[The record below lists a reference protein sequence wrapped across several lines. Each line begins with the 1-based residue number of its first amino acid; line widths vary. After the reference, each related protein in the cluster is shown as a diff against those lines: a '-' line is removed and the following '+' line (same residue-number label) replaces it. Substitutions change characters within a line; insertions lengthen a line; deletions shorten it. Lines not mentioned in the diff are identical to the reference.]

1 MKNCKMNMTE
11 NDARKQTKQGSLAYL
26 ASSYLDDIYK
36 LIDKSSK
43 GGFNSCDWFFDENDE
58 YLKCS
63 LVVIENTLYD
73 KGYKTEIVFEDN
85 RDLLRIS
92 W

>member
-1 MKNCKMNMTE
+1 MTA
-11 NDARKQTKQGSLAYL
+11 NDARKQTKQGSLTYL

-58 YLKCS
+58 HFKYCLC
-63 LVVIENTLYD
+63 VIENTLYD
-73 KGYKTEIVFEDN
+73 EGYETKIVFEND
-85 RDLLRIS
+85 RDLLRIY

>member
-1 MKNCKMNMTE
+1 MNITAK
-11 NDARKQTKQGSLAYL
+11 DARKQTKQGSLACL
-26 ASSYLDDIYK
+26 ALSYLDDIYK

-58 YLKCS
+58 HLKCS

-73 KGYKTEIVFEDN
+73 KGYKTEIVFEDD

>member
-1 MKNCKMNMTE
+1 MTASE
-11 NDARKQTKQGSLAYL
+11 ARKQTKQGSLSYL
-26 ASSYLDDIYK
+26 AARYLDSIYR

-43 GGFNSCDWFFDENDE
+43 GGLSSCDWFINENDE
-58 YLKCS
+58 HLKYA
-63 LVVIENTLYD
+63 LVVIENTLFD
-73 KGYKTEIVFEDN
+73 EGYKTEVVFEDN

>member
-1 MKNCKMNMTE
+1 MTA
-11 NDARKQTKQGSLAYL
+11 NDVRKQTEHGSLACL

-43 GGFNSCDWFFDENDE
+43 GGFTSCDWFFDENDE
-58 YLKCS
+58 QLKCS

-73 KGYKTEIVFEDN
+73 KGYKTKIVFEDDM
-85 RDLLRIS
+85 DLLRIS

>member
-1 MKNCKMNMTE
+1 MTKSKKIMTA
-11 NDARKQTKQGSLAYL
+11 NDARKQTEQGGLTYL
-26 ASSYLDDIYK
+26 ASSYLDDIHK

-58 YLKCS
+58 HLKCS
-63 LVVIENTLYD
+63 LVVIENILYD
-73 KGYKTEIVFEDN
+73 KGYKTKIVFEDD

>member
-1 MKNCKMNMTE
+1 MNMTA
-11 NDARKQTKQGSLAYL
+11 NDARKQTEQGSLTYL
-26 ASSYLDDIYK
+26 ASIYLE
-36 LIDKSSK
+36 SSK

-58 YLKCS
+58 HLKYS
-63 LVVIENTLYD
+63 LVAIENTLYD
-73 KGYKTEIVFEDN
+73 KGYKTKIVFEDD

>member
-1 MKNCKMNMTE
+1 MTA
-11 NDARKQTKQGSLAYL
+11 NDARKQTKKGSLTYL

-36 LIDKSSK
+36 LIDNSSK
-43 GGFNSCDWFFDENDE
+43 GGFNSCDWFINENDDH
-58 YLKCS
+58 LKYS

-73 KGYKTEIVFEDN
+73 KGYKTKIVFEDN
-85 RDLLRIS
+85 RDLLRIY